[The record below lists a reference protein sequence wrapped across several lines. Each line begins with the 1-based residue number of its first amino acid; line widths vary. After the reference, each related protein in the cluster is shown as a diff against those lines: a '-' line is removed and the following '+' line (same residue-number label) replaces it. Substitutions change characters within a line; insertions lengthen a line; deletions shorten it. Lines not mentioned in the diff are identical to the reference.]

1 MKKIYNH
8 WHRKKYIFSVTVTV
22 YSIHEY
28 ENLKS
33 TWIKPSLLFNY
44 KRRAN
49 RIIDQSNTI
58 TVFKDFP
65 YTQFPDIMTS
75 AAINVFRTKQF
86 VTYSTLF
93 QFHSFIHTKS
103 WINDTVRVIRSTP
116 SKESTFKFSPQKY
129 ISFSM

>member
-1 MKKIYNH
+1 MEKKYITLDIKKIYILND
-8 WHRKKYIFSVTVTV
+8 WYSVF
-22 YSIHEY
+22 YSY

-58 TVFKDFP
+58 TVFKDFL
-65 YTQFPDIMTS
+65 YTQLPDIMTS
-75 AAINVFRTKQF
+75 AAINMFRTKQF

-116 SKESTFKFSPQKY
+116 SKESTFKFSQQKY

>member
-1 MKKIYNH
+1 ME
-8 WHRKKYIFSVTVTV
+8 KKYITIDIEKIYILNDWYSVF
-22 YSIHEY
+22 YSY

-58 TVFKDFP
+58 TVFKDFL
-65 YTQFPDIMTS
+65 YTQLPDIMTS

-103 WINDTVRVIRSTP
+103 WINDRVRVIRSTP

>member
-1 MKKIYNH
+1 ME
-8 WHRKKYIFSVTVTV
+8 KKYITIDIEKIYILNDWYSVF
-22 YSIHEY
+22 YSY

-58 TVFKDFP
+58 TVFKDFL
-65 YTQFPDIMTS
+65 YTQLPDIMTS

-86 VTYSTLF
+86 VTYSILF

-103 WINDTVRVIRSTP
+103 WINDRVRVIRSTP